1 MLDASQILTL
11 FFVTLGPLKVL
22 GPFVRMTHHL
32 DQRVARGLALRV
44 FLVSVCSLLVAA
56 FLGRALLEKWGVSIP
71 ALLIAVGMIF
81 FLVAIRMVLAQYDP
95 EPAAITPLPEDPW
108 AATLRLTFPTVLTPY
123 GVASV
128 IALAALAMEPGR
140 LTMILG
146 LAVGVM
152 ALNLLAMMF
161 ARKIMRGVTLLLLQ
175 LLGAVLGVLQ
185 VALSIQIILWA
196 LQELGVLPV

>member
-11 FFVTLGPLKVL
+11 FFVTLGPFKIL

-32 DQRVARGLALRV
+32 DEGVARGLALRV

-56 FLGRALLEKWGVSIP
+56 FLGRALLDKWGVSIP
-71 ALLIAVGMIF
+71 ALLIAVGIIF

-95 EPAAITPLPEDPW
+95 EPATVTPLPESPW

-123 GVASV
+123 GIASV
-128 IALAALAMEPGR
+128 IALVALAMEPARVG
-140 LTMILG
+140 MILG
-146 LAVGVM
+146 VAVTVM
-152 ALNLLAMMF
+152 VVNLVAMLF
-161 ARKIMRGVTLLLLQ
+161 ARKILRGLTLLVLQ

-196 LQELGVLPV
+196 LQELGVLAV